1 MQPTL
6 STSAARGTVNGGH
19 GVTST
24 LLTVRCPSKVYVLET
39 SGQSSPP
46 DDETNPRKY
55 QIPRAPVFM
64 HTGTRSSVGPWHFL
78 NYFSCRPQPNKESA
92 AGAHCPQGLHSKPDR
107 HQEHTRGLSLL
118 SSPGI
123 DRAQPGRTSAHTKGT
138 STQDSNHVSWTT

>member
-1 MQPTL
+1 MTGVSSRPWKLGWLVIGQQKTRRLAADGDEKTHVTYLP
-6 STSAARGTVNGGH
+6 STSRLAHDAI
-19 GVTST
+19 
-24 LLTVRCPSKVYVLET
+24 
-39 SGQSSPP
+39 P
-46 DDETNPRKY
+46 DPEN
-55 QIPRAPVFM
+55 
-64 HTGTRSSVGPWHFL
+64 RSSVGPWHFL